1 MNDFDYLSIQESKYP
16 LYMTKMPANFLNNNS
31 EILRQSENSDGVQ
44 RFADEPR
51 IEAIAEYCEMGQ
63 PLFPTPIV
71 ISINS
76 DFIIFK
82 DSQHFSFKELSGSEK
97 PMSIID
103 GQHRLLGI
111 KKYEGRN
118 DGAVSPILPV
128 TFVLD
133 ANVYQSADIF
143 VTINANQKKV
153 DTSSIYELFGLMEK
167 RGGTKTIQSFANR
180 VVSYL
185 NGNEHSPFY
194 DAIKMLGRKTN
205 NTQFISQG
213 TIANK
218 IINEIQQNENQK
230 GRQFTQFYKDDE
242 DAFLAK
248 AMINFFNAFETQ
260 FSEIWEDQN
269 SNIKSAIGFSS
280 LMKLFVELNKLETDF
295 STKNLKEILSNIN
308 GKMPLKNHQKD
319 LEHIL
324 KSTKNKNEMPKY
336 TSKSKTDEMDSQNF
350 HDLFYRRGSSES
362 VATDIGKELIRAYLL
377 TKFN

>member
-1 MNDFDYLSIQESKYP
+1 MNDFDYLSIKKSKYP

-128 TFVLD
+128 TLVLD
-133 ANVYQSADIF
+133 ANV
-143 VTINANQKKV
+143 
-153 DTSSIYELFGLMEK
+153 
-167 RGGTKTIQSFANR
+167 
-180 VVSYL
+180 
-185 NGNEHSPFY
+185 
-194 DAIKMLGRKTN
+194 
-205 NTQFISQG
+205 
-213 TIANK
+213 
-218 IINEIQQNENQK
+218 
-230 GRQFTQFYKDDE
+230 
-242 DAFLAK
+242 
-248 AMINFFNAFETQ
+248 
-260 FSEIWEDQN
+260 
-269 SNIKSAIGFSS
+269 
-280 LMKLFVELNKLETDF
+280 
-295 STKNLKEILSNIN
+295 
-308 GKMPLKNHQKD
+308 
-319 LEHIL
+319 
-324 KSTKNKNEMPKY
+324 
-336 TSKSKTDEMDSQNF
+336 
-350 HDLFYRRGSSES
+350 
-362 VATDIGKELIRAYLL
+362 
-377 TKFN
+377 